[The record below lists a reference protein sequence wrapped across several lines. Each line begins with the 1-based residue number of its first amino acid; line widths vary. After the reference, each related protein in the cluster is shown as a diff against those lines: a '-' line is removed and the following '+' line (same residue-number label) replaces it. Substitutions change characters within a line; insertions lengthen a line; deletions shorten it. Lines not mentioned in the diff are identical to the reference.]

1 MTNKEKLLVFLSMFE
16 LSVQKQ
22 EELLSHMKE
31 QTIEN
36 LLDSDECVNLLSAE
50 TFHKMVKSYDRRAFE
65 NSLSNMENAG
75 IKLLS
80 YENEDYPKRLKDL
93 PERPLLLYA
102 KGDLSLL
109 KQKCFAIVGTRMPS
123 NYGKL
128 VTEKFVSTLA
138 EAGLVIV
145 SGLCY
150 GVDEIAHRKTLEVGG
165 KTIAIVGSGFN
176 NIYPSTNTPLS
187 KEIEEKGLLLSEYP
201 PSFKAR
207 RYTFPKRNRII
218 VGISDGVLI
227 TEAGFKSGTIHTK
240 EYAIEFGRDIFAVP
254 GNINNS
260 KSDLP
265 NHIIKTGQAQCVTEP
280 DDIIEAYGLE
290 KKLAEKKVVSVNM
303 DEQIVIDL
311 LRDGEKDFEY
321 LLEKSQIS
329 VKNLNVCLT
338 TLEIRGLIRKLPGQ
352 FYAAK

>member
-1 MTNKEKLLVFLSMFE
+1 MFE

-22 EELLSHMKE
+22 EELLLHLNDP
-31 QTIEN
+31 TIEN
-36 LLDSDECVNLLSAE
+36 LLESDKCVNLLSAE

-80 YENEDYPKRLKDL
+80 YESEDYPRRLKDL

-128 VTEKFVSTLA
+128 VTEKFVGALA

-187 KEIEEKGLLLSEYP
+187 KEIEGKGLLLSEYP
-201 PSFKAR
+201 PSFKAK
-207 RYTFPKRNRII
+207 RYTFPKRNR
-218 VGISDGVLI
+218 
-227 TEAGFKSGTIHTK
+227 
-240 EYAIEFGRDIFAVP
+240 
-254 GNINNS
+254 
-260 KSDLP
+260 
-265 NHIIKTGQAQCVTEP
+265 
-280 DDIIEAYGLE
+280 
-290 KKLAEKKVVSVNM
+290 
-303 DEQIVIDL
+303 
-311 LRDGEKDFEY
+311 
-321 LLEKSQIS
+321 
-329 VKNLNVCLT
+329 
-338 TLEIRGLIRKLPGQ
+338 
-352 FYAAK
+352 